1 MVDRSSWTQVIDA
14 CSELFFRG
22 RWYVSSDRSF
32 GSLFIWFLS
41 NRFVLSWSFGCMLVL
56 CANYPAGP
64 RQKWLKAWGL
74 VTLIDLSIWIL
85 SISRLRSRPQAMLF
99 GLFDYTF
106 LIDHSSAYFH
116 GFSCH
121 APAYSSIDLSQHV
134 ILPSLNTINF
144 SGMWHIL
151 I

>member
-85 SISRLRSRPQAMLF
+85 SISRLRSRPQA
-99 GLFDYTF
+99 
-106 LIDHSSAYFH
+106 
-116 GFSCH
+116 
-121 APAYSSIDLSQHV
+121 QHT
-134 ILPSLNTINF
+134 STGGDCMRCF
-144 SGMWHIL
+144 SGFLTIPSWSITPLLTFMAFHVML
-151 I
+151 LHTHRSTSRSM